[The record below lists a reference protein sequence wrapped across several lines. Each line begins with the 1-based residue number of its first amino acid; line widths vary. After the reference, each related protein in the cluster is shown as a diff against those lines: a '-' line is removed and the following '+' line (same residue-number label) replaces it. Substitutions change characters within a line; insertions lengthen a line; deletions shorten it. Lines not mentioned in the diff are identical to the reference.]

1 MLIKKGLQSD
11 SNLSYWTSATF
22 WPLIVTKFNSPQKF
36 VKDYFII
43 KYSRRYIKL
52 GDYKESYR
60 LRGSF
65 IGSFIEFCMEKYE
78 LYD

>member
-11 SNLSYWTSATF
+11 SNLPYWTSATF